1 MGGIYFQ
8 MTEDEG
14 ADHFVHISAGQQL
27 ADDLNSSDT
36 II

>member
-14 ADHFVHISAGQQL
+14 ADHFVHISAGQLL
-27 ADDLNSSDT
+27 ADDLSSNT